1 MRRPFRSQVIDSDIA
16 KIDIESENIFFE
28 PFAALIVTIVAVFAT
43 SDKQTK
49 HQKHQQTTKLPRV
62 DPLAVS
68 LIAP

>member
-1 MRRPFRSQVIDSDIA
+1 VTLQKSTLNR
-16 KIDIESENIFFE
+16 KTIFFE